1 MLSFPFFFGDSLFP
15 LSPAAD
21 PDNDKAIAIQRHPLS
36 ANADVLLQKRPIRSA
51 RKFQFRR
58 FSVRIDRDPIFVPPD
73 QNKGFLIQ
81 NLHVRIGEKRR
92 NRVAEFRQFAKKRE
106 TLPTSFRQAVLPV
119 DREIPRIKTV
129 GEDAVAVCVGDLL
142 SIVQHRNAG
151 KREDRCKKSPLR
163 IGAVEGFKPFF
174 SGVRGDIVV
183 VREIQKADPLRE
195 VGILV
200 VPTSMRQPSI
210 PKSSTKCRM
219 LPIR

>member
-21 PDNDKAIAIQRHPLS
+21 PDNDKAIAVQRHPLS

-119 DREIPRIKTV
+119 DREISRIKTV
-129 GEDAVAVCVGDLL
+129 GEDAVAVCVGD
-142 SIVQHRNAG
+142 S
-151 KREDRCKKSPLR
+151 SPLYS
-163 IGAVEGFKPFF
+163 IGTPGNEKTAA
-174 SGVRGDIVV
+174 R
-183 VREIQKADPLRE
+183 KARFASAP
-195 VGILV
+195 
-200 VPTSMRQPSI
+200 
-210 PKSSTKCRM
+210 
-219 LPIR
+219 